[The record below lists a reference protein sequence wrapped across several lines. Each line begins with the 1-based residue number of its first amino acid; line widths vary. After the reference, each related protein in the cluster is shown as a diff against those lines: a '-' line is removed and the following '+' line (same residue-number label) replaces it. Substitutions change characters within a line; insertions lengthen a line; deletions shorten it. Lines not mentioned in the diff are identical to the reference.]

1 MIRPKKADMKCRS
14 EKIDARKAV
23 MYWVLT
29 VGYMSVIFYLSSQNF
44 SLPKLPTNSDKV
56 IHALIYFPLAFLL
69 YLSLRNCGIKKYIF
83 VIAFILA
90 GIYGISDEFHQSFVP
105 GRDASLGDAAADFA
119 GALLG
124 SLGASIF
131 KT

>member
-1 MIRPKKADMKCRS
+1 MKCRS
-14 EKIDARKAV
+14 EKIDPRKAV
-23 MYWVLT
+23 IYWIIT
-29 VGYMSVIFYLSSQNF
+29 VGYMSLIFYLSSQNF

-56 IHALIYFPLAFLL
+56 IHAFIYFPLAFLL
-69 YLSLRNCGIKKYIF
+69 YRSLRNCGINRYIF
-83 VIAFILA
+83 VLAVVLA
-90 GIYGISDEFHQSFVP
+90 GIYGLSDEFHQSFVP

-124 SLGASIF
+124 SFGASIF